1 MELLQGSISPLPEL
15 LFFVMINSWEA
26 DFFFRMPLYLSF
38 VPEPK
43 REKGCSAEGCHLFF
57 CVFNFFKIF
66 CYSGSCQRVVIVRYD
81 FLSTELI
88 FGFETVG
95 NLGGILS
102 EDDESSERLG
112 TPRSFCLVVMYCVSC
127 YRGRL

>member
-1 MELLQGSISPLPEL
+1 MPKGVIY
-15 LFFVMINSWEA
+15 FFV
-26 DFFFRMPLYLSF
+26 YLT
-38 VPEPK
+38 
-43 REKGCSAEGCHLFF
+43 
-57 CVFNFFKIF
+57 FFKSF